1 MTDLPKG
8 TGKLTDTQGVE
19 ASETLRCAALAR
31 ALGNVTILEKGAEDI
46 VSDGKP
52 LPSAFSTSTGSTDT
66 LVDSVQGGLKRVG
79 GQGDILSGT
88 VGTLLAWGREWARGS
103 YAHVGSPAD
112 PELAPHVALLAAY
125 GASAFAR
132 TVSKRG
138 FELKGRSMVTHDLVD
153 LVGPVYA
160 DMFGGEVKGKL

>member
-1 MTDLPKG
+1 
-8 TGKLTDTQGVE
+8 
-19 ASETLRCAALAR
+19 
-31 ALGNVTILEKGAEDI
+31 
-46 VSDGKP
+46 
-52 LPSAFSTSTGSTDT
+52 